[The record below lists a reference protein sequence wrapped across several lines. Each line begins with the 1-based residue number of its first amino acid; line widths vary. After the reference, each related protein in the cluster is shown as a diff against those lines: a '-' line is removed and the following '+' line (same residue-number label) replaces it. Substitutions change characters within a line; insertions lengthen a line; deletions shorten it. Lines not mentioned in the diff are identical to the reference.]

1 MAEGTGEKESVV
13 EGAVAGPSVAA
24 GGPMPEA
31 HRDAVAKTRED
42 TGSGSTS
49 DSTGW
54 PSAWTG

>member
-13 EGAVAGPSVAA
+13 EGAAAGPNVA
-24 GGPMPEA
+24 GGPAPEA
-31 HRDAVAKTRED
+31 HRGAVAKTRED